1 MTVQKIF
8 LFLVLEG
15 FSVQGLFLGC
25 LVDDVGTRADVL
37 WRAEGFA
44 VVFC

>member
-1 MTVQKIF
+1 MTIQKVF

-15 FSVQGLFLGC
+15 FSVEGLFLCC
-25 LVDDVGTRADVL
+25 LVDDVRTRAYVL